1 MEGSGSVLVTNGS
14 GCGSGRPKNIRIR
27 IHKTGLLVYHD
38 EGFEE
43 AEGDVVMEEGED
55 ETKKKEK
62 PAKKKK
68 KKDAVETAGGKSTS
82 GAISK
87 VRSALW
93 IGIVLMPI

>member
-1 MEGSGSVLVTNGS
+1 MPRNSRRQVHFISS
-14 GCGSGRPKNIRIR
+14 
-27 IHKTGLLVYHD
+27 LVYHD

-55 ETKKKEK
+55 ETKAKQKEK
-62 PAKKKK
+62 TVKKKK

-87 VRSALW
+87 VK
-93 IGIVLMPI
+93 